1 MNKLTSG
8 SAPACTYGTTEM
20 HKFFSGD
27 SFPKL
32 RPMISSTGTFNYN
45 LASVLCDLLSV
56 SVPNDYSCK
65 DTFSSVPQ
73 IKNATLSE
81 KISCFLQCN

>member
-8 SAPACTYGTTEM
+8 SAPAQIYGTTEM
-20 HKFFSGD
+20 HKFFSGN
-27 SFPKL
+27 SFPKI

-45 LASVLCDLLSV
+45 LASVLCDPLSL

-73 IKNATLSE
+73 IKNATLSQ
-81 KISCFLQCN
+81 KNFLLPTM